1 MKFLDKF
8 VNHANVPWVSL
19 TSDKLY
25 SNNQTPPHAT
35 SPVGSFWWKDVLKL
49 FSKYQE
55 LAVCYPNRG
64 NTVMFWSD
72 QWDGQALKDKFPHLY
87 SFARKPKCSITFFL
101 DHEED
106 RLFRLP
112 LSKRAAAQLEEIH
125 TIIESKQWDEN
136 ANDQWTYTWGSPRY
150 SSKKANSKLI
160 GTTAASTLFKWLW
173 ASSNLGT
180 HNFFFW
186 LLLRD
191 RLNTRDLMKRKKYD
205 FG

>member
-35 SPVGSFWWKDVLKL
+35 SPVGSFWWKDVLKF
-49 FSKYQE
+49 FSKDQE

-64 NTVMFWSD
+64 NTIMFWSN

-87 SFARKPKCSITFFL
+87 SFARKPKCSITFFP
-101 DHEED
+101 DNEED

-112 LSKRAAAQLEEIH
+112 LSQQAAVQLEEIH
-125 TIIESKQWDEN
+125 ASIDSRQWDESV
-136 ANDQWTYTWGSPRY
+136 NDIWSYTWDSPKY
-150 SSKKANSKLI
+150 SSKKAYSKLI
-160 GTTAASTLFKWLW
+160 GITPASPLFKWLW

-180 HNFFFW
+180 HKFFF
-186 LLLRD
+186 
-191 RLNTRDLMKRKKYD
+191 
-205 FG
+205 